1 MVFSDYGRLIGM
13 LGRTRKLKTILMILL
28 VIYLCLNIYSSS
40 RSIIQNQAQTALL
53 NRVLNKPLCV
63 AHQEAIQRLR
73 RLTKDLNYVRMA
85 VDRDIAMAKI
95 IDGHSDNLRKLLR
108 EIEIITRTD
117 VDDET
122 RGLLGEDQPKASA
135 VVCPEVYRGSIH
147 GYPFYRQGF
156 ETEECSF
163 KKDMREH
170 VSLIFDDVV
179 VTDKA
184 VDKATNFSHHTGLTG
199 TVTTV
204 TAFLTFFDS
213 VYRLF
218 PRIRTHF
225 ILGKNWNQR
234 TYNEIK
240 ERTASN
246 VFASFHSLRHN
257 AYSKAEL
264 LQNIIDEVDTNY
276 VLIAPSLTHFTN
288 DVNLERLLRV
298 LSTRENIFVAGGS
311 SRNLTG
317 YWSNGC
323 LQMQLKNYTL
333 AYKSGYH
340 HSFAECLVCD
350 YLSGPFMAKVTPL
363 KQIGFH
369 LRGKHGLYR
378 DFFLRIKQRHSSV
391 HPGLGHGGGTA
402 VVSCPDVMFHTQVP
416 QVTDKELVD
425 FANKQDIKKIVEADG
440 RVRWFGCRRG
450 IKHRKGEKCPV
461 KSGLAVPPCCLEN
474 LADAIKYVM
483 EQCEMNN
490 ATCELQEGTLLGA
503 VKLNKVLPWERDAD
517 ITFLT
522 ADFPKLVKLGDV
534 FHQQGYGIVEISK
547 YDFWAVT
554 EQKQRRRQ
562 LNVD

>member
-1 MVFSDYGRLIGM
+1 MLFSDYGRLIGM
-13 LGRTRKLKTILMILL
+13 LGRTRKLKTILVVLL

-40 RSIIQNQAQTALL
+40 RSIIQNEAQTALL
-53 NRVLNKPLCV
+53 KRVLNKPLCV
-63 AHQEAIQRLR
+63 AHHETIQRLR

-85 VDRDIAMAKI
+85 VDRDVAMARI

-122 RGLLGEDQPKASA
+122 RGQLGEDQPKASA

-163 KKDMREH
+163 KKDMKEH

-179 VTDKA
+179 VTEKA
-184 VDKATNFSHHTGLTG
+184 GDKATNFSHRTGLTG
-199 TVTTV
+199 PVTG
-204 TAFLTFFDS
+204 FLAFFDS

-234 TYNEIK
+234 SYNEIK
-240 ERTASN
+240 EKTASN
-246 VFASFHSLRHN
+246 VFASFHSLRN
-257 AYSKAEL
+257 SAYSKAEL
-264 LQNIIDEVDTNY
+264 LKNIIDEVNTNY

-311 SRNLTG
+311 FRNLTG
-317 YWSNGC
+317 YWSNSC

-340 HSFAECLVCD
+340 RSFAECLVCD
-350 YLSGPFMAKVTPL
+350 YISGPFMAKVAPL
-363 KQIGFH
+363 KQIRFH
-369 LRGKHGLYR
+369 LDSKHGLYR
-378 DFFLRIKQRHSSV
+378 DLFLRIKQTYSSL
-391 HPGLGHGGGTA
+391 HPGLGHGGRTA

-416 QVTDKELVD
+416 QVTDEELVD
-425 FANKQDIKKIVEADG
+425 FANKHDIKKIVEADG

-474 LADAIKYVM
+474 LGDAIKFVM
-483 EQCEMNN
+483 EQCDRNN

-534 FHQQGYGIVEISK
+534 FHQEGYGIVEISK
-547 YDFWAVT
+547 CDP
-554 EQKQRRRQ
+554 
-562 LNVD
+562 